1 MNRDTANLAMTQ
13 TKPSEPT
20 DTADTSDFDIAI
32 IGGGPAGSA
41 LAILLARLAKQADRV
56 ILFQAEQRSR
66 YDLTVANDTRVIAV
80 NEGSRV
86 LLKDL
91 NAWPNEVAPIQTIHV
106 SQKGRLGRTLICH
119 EDFAVPALGHVLRYT
134 QLHETLL
141 SAAIESGVTVMTGD
155 AAHIQAHADHI
166 QVTAGQRDIRTKL
179 AVRAD
184 GMSHQ
189 RGDEMHSQVA
199 LLGLAEVSQPR
210 AGWAYERFTRE
221 GPFAVL
227 PHPDHNGAQSI
238 VWCCTPERAQQLLAM
253 PGNDFSHAMQATF
266 GDRLGTFKALTPF
279 KGYPLYKS
287 VSPHPIEGRV
297 VNVGN
302 AAQTLHPVAGQGLN
316 LALRDVA
323 TLAHCLRDWMAS
335 PERDPARSLSIY
347 EKLRQPDRNA
357 TVGLTNL
364 LSSVFVTKQP
374 IVEHGAGLALL
385 ALDTLPVLR
394 APLARHLM
402 QGLRS

>member
-1 MNRDTANLAMTQ
+1 MIQTDPTAQNTTPSDTA
-13 TKPSEPT
+13 E
-20 DTADTSDFDIAI
+20 FDVAI

-41 LAILLARLAKQADRV
+41 LAILLARLAPQAERV
-56 ILFQAEQRSR
+56 ILFQAEQTSR

-86 LLKDL
+86 LLHDL
-91 NAWPNEVAPIQTIHV
+91 DAWPNGVAPIETIHV
-106 SQKGRLGRTLICH
+106 SQKGRLGRTLIRH
-119 EDFAVPALGHVLRYT
+119 EDFGVPALGHVLRYA

-141 SAAIESGVTVMTGD
+141 SAAMASGVTVVTGH
-155 AAHIQAHADHI
+155 AAHAQAHGDHVC
-166 QVTAGQRDIRTKL
+166 VTAGQHDIQAKL

-184 GMSHQ
+184 GMNHQ
-189 RGDEMHSQVA
+189 PGDEMPTQMA

-227 PHPDHNGAQSI
+227 PHPDQNGAQSI
-238 VWCCTPERAQQLLAM
+238 VWCCTPEHAQQLVKM
-253 PGNDFSHAMQATF
+253 PTDAFSEAMQATF
-266 GDRLGTFKALTPF
+266 GDRLGSFKALTSF
-279 KGYPLYKS
+279 KAYPLYKS
-287 VSPHPIEGRV
+287 ISPEPVQGRV

-335 PERDPARSLSIY
+335 PIRDPGRSLGIY
-347 EKLRQPDRNA
+347 EKLRQPDRNV

-385 ALDTLPVLR
+385 ALDTLPALR

>member
-1 MNRDTANLAMTQ
+1 MTH
-13 TKPSEPT
+13 TDPT
-20 DTADTSDFDIAI
+20 NTPDFDVAI

-41 LAILLARLAKQADRV
+41 LAILLARLATQAERV
-56 ILFQAEQRSR
+56 VLFQSEQSSR
-66 YDLTVANDTRVIAV
+66 YNLTVANDTRVIAV

-86 LLKDL
+86 LLEDL
-91 NAWPNEVAPIQTIHV
+91 KTWPSEVAAIRTIHV
-106 SQKGRLGRTLICH
+106 SQKGRLGRTLIRH
-119 EDFAVPALGHVLRYT
+119 EDFAVPALGHVLRYA

-141 SAAIESGVTVMTGD
+141 AGAIESGVTVITGD
-155 AAHIQAHADHI
+155 IAHTQAQDDHV
-166 QVTAGQRDIRTKL
+166 QVTAGTHGIRAKL

-184 GMSHQ
+184 GLSHQ
-189 RGDEMHSQVA
+189 PGDQVHSQVA
-199 LLGLAEVSQPR
+199 LLGLAEVTQPR
-210 AGWAYERFTRE
+210 PGWAYERFTRE

-227 PHPDHNGAQSI
+227 PHPDQNGAQSI

-253 PGNDFSHAMQATF
+253 PTDAFSQSMQDTF
-266 GDRLGTFKALTPF
+266 GDRLGSFKALTPF

-287 VSPHPIEGRV
+287 VAPQPVQGRI

-335 PERDPARSLSIY
+335 PERDPARSLGIY
-347 EKLRQPDRNA
+347 DKLRQPDRSV
-357 TVGLTNL
+357 TVGLTNM
-364 LSSVFVTKQP
+364 LSSVFVTGQP

-385 ALDTLPVLR
+385 ALDTLPTLR